1 MVGNSR
7 NSYDVPFRSCLGN
20 SWCRAVN
27 SILIAK
33 LYLNVSRITQFT
45 RNQDETILV
54 IQTHFHWVTSL
65 TGVVFPPSCRPSSF
79 RLGRRRVGSKKVAS
93 NRLKIGQRVAQG
105 MGITELDVCN
115 YVSKLLQVQSDL
127 KLTNLNPKVASN
139 QLKIGQQVAH
149 GQAVIAPRAFCA
161 RQNSYRFRAI

>member
-1 MVGNSR
+1 MSRRSSVRGDVLHVKTAIGLGRFEVGKTR
-7 NSYDVPFRSCLGN
+7 NSYDVPFRPCLGN

-45 RNQDETILV
+45 KNQDETILV

-79 RLGRRRVGSKKVAS
+79 RL
-93 NRLKIGQRVAQG
+93 N
-105 MGITELDVCN
+105 
-115 YVSKLLQVQSDL
+115 
-127 KLTNLNPKVASN
+127 
-139 QLKIGQQVAH
+139 
-149 GQAVIAPRAFCA
+149 
-161 RQNSYRFRAI
+161 